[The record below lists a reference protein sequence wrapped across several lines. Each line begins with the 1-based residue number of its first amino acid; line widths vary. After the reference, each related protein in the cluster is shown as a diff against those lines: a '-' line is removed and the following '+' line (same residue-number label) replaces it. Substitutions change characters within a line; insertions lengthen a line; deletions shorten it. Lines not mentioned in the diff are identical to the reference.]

1 MKAAKS
7 QTRKPGKTPKHPER
21 SQALEELEYREQ
33 RYRSIAESTPD
44 GMVTI
49 DADGNIVL
57 WNRAAEKIFGYTAE
71 EMLGKPL
78 TRIMPK
84 RFHEAHKNSLNRVA
98 SGGKP
103 RIIGKAV
110 EVIGLRKGKSEF
122 PLELSMAKW
131 KTGEGVFFTAVIRD
145 ITERKQAEEILRE
158 SQNKFQAL
166 VETTNDFIW
175 EMDSHGIFTYCS
187 PQIEKLWGF
196 KPEEML
202 GKTPFDRVPPEDR
215 EQAIKAF
222 SALMESSSP
231 FIKMEM
237 RSFDTTGRVKF
248 LEIGGVPL
256 FDIEGKLCGYRGI
269 TRDITERKQAE
280 ETLKDSEEKFRSL
293 VESTS
298 DWIWEINRNGVYT
311 YASPKI
317 KELLG
322 YEPEEVI
329 GKTPFD
335 LMPAEEAN
343 RVASK
348 FKDIIKN
355 SKPIERL
362 ENISLHKDGH
372 PVILETS
379 GVPIF
384 NSKGQLRGYR
394 GIDRDIT
401 ERKQAEA
408 ALREGEERFQ
418 LAIAATKDGIWEW
431 DIQSGREYFSPRWCE
446 IIGYSFD
453 DPELPH
459 TYNSWAS
466 RIHPDDLDSVSR
478 ALKNHLEK
486 GARYDLD
493 YRHRH
498 KSGEYRW
505 QNSRGQ
511 AIFDKGGKPVKMAG
525 CISDITE
532 RKQAEEELNF
542 RAQLLGA
549 ATDSIFVHDF
559 EGKIIYANEVAY
571 KSRGYTREEFMK
583 MNIRELAVPEYAAS
597 IEPKLSDFLE
607 AGNAVFEFAHFRKDK
622 SIMPVEIHS
631 QIIESG
637 GRKLVLGIARDITD
651 RKKMLDSL
659 TITDRLAA
667 LGNMAGGFAHE
678 LNNPLTGVIGYAQ
691 LLLDRKDLSEDV
703 RRDLTGIYEEAQ
715 RAAEVIKNFMVFA
728 LKRPLQKQLSDINSF
743 IKDVLKLR
751 QHEQGN
757 NNIKVK
763 TNLDPQ
769 LPLVMAG
776 PSRMRQVFLD
786 IITNAEY
793 FMFQAHKKGTLTITT
808 ESKGDVIRASFADDG
823 PGIPPENLGQIFNP
837 FFTTKE
843 VGQGIGLGLSICHSI
858 VTEHGGNIYVESEPG
873 KGATFI
879 VELPITKD

>member
-1 MKAAKS
+1 
-7 QTRKPGKTPKHPER
+7 
-21 SQALEELEYREQ
+21 
-33 RYRSIAESTPD
+33 
-44 GMVTI
+44 
-49 DADGNIVL
+49 
-57 WNRAAEKIFGYTAE
+57 
-71 EMLGKPL
+71 MLGKPL

-103 RIIGKAV
+103 RIVGKTV
-110 EVIGLRKGKSEF
+110 EVIGLRRDKSEF

-145 ITERKQAEEILRE
+145 IAERKQAEESLRE
-158 SQNKFQAL
+158 SESRLKLAIEAL
-166 VETTNDFIW
+166 ESGIW
-175 EMDSHGIFTYCS
+175 ELNVKTGKAWRSLRHDQIFGYTTLLPEWTY
-187 PQIEKLWGF
+187 QMFLDHVI
-196 KPEEML
+196 
-202 GKTPFDRVPPEDR
+202 PEDR
-215 EQAIKAF
+215 SEVDGKYGY
-222 SALMESSSP
+222 ALSTKTEWDFECRIRRVDKTVRWIWAHGNPSEYDDKNEVVT
-231 FIKMEM
+231 I
-237 RSFDTTGRVKF
+237 TGIV
-248 LEIGGVPL
+248 
-256 FDIEGKLCGYRGI
+256 
-269 TRDITERKQAE
+269 RDITERKQAE

-335 LMPAEEAN
+335 LMPAEETN

-362 ENISLHKDGH
+362 ENICLHKDGH
-372 PVILETS
+372 PVTLETS

-394 GIDRDIT
+394 GVDRDIT
-401 ERKQAEA
+401 ERKRAEE
-408 ALREGEERFQ
+408 ALRERWKELTCLYGIGVEIQKDLPVGDPCRRVSEHLVTAMQFPDITVVVIELDSKRFASKKHTEGLSHGLQAEIRVGGNVRGHLWVYYTEQKPFIIPHEQNLVTGIAQTLGLWLERKQAKEALQQSQESYQNLVENINDVIFEVDTEGNIIYISP
-418 LAIAATKDGIWEW
+418 AIERIGKYKADELIG
-431 DIQSGREYFSPRWCE
+431 QNFSR
-446 IIGYSFD
+446 FV
-453 DPELPH
+453 
-459 TYNSWAS
+459 
-466 RIHPDDLDSVSR
+466 HPDDMPGLISSFQHVFAGILKPFEFRVLDKDGSIR
-478 ALKNHLEK
+478 Y
-486 GARYDLD
+486 ART
-493 YRHRH
+493 
-498 KSGEYRW
+498 
-505 QNSRGQ
+505 NSRQKIQRGQ
-511 AIFDKGGKPVKMAG
+511 IIGITGVL
-525 CISDITE
+525 SDITE
-532 RKQAEEELNF
+532 Q
-542 RAQLLGA
+542 
-549 ATDSIFVHDF
+549 
-559 EGKIIYANEVAY
+559 
-571 KSRGYTREEFMK
+571 
-583 MNIRELAVPEYAAS
+583 
-597 IEPKLSDFLE
+597 
-607 AGNAVFEFAHFRKDK
+607 
-622 SIMPVEIHS
+622 
-631 QIIESG
+631 
-637 GRKLVLGIARDITD
+637 
-651 RKKMLDSL
+651 KKMLDSL

-678 LNNPLTGVIGYAQ
+678 LNNPLTGVIGYTQ
-691 LLLDRKDLSEDV
+691 LLLDRKDLPEDV

-751 QHEQGN
+751 QYEQKN
-757 NNIKVK
+757 TNIKVK
-763 TNLDPQ
+763 TNFDPE

-776 PSRMRQVFLD
+776 PSRMRQVFMD

-793 FMFQAHKKGTLTITT
+793 FMFEAHKKGTLTITT
-808 ESKGDVIRASFADDG
+808 ESKGDVITASFTDDG

>member
-7 QTRKPGKTPKHPER
+7 KPRKPVKTPKHPEW
-21 SQALEELEYREQ
+21 SQTLEELEYREQ

-131 KTGEGVFFTAVIRD
+131 KTGQGVFFTAVIRD

-269 TRDITERKQAE
+269 TRDITESKQSE

-401 ERKQAEA
+401 ERKQAEEA
-408 ALREGEERFQ
+408 QRERWKELTCLYE
-418 LAIAATKDGIWEW
+418 ISVE
-431 DIQSGREYFSPRWCE
+431 IQE
-446 IIGYSFD
+446 D
-453 DPELPH
+453 LPVG
-459 TYNSWAS
+459 
-466 RIHPDDLDSVSR
+466 DLCRRVIE
-478 ALKNHLEK
+478 HLVT
-486 GARYDLD
+486 AM
-493 YRHRH
+493 
-498 KSGEYRW
+498 
-505 QNSRGQ
+505 Q
-511 AIFDKGGKPVKMAG
+511 FP
-525 CISDITE
+525 DITVVVIELESKRFASKKHTEGLSHGLQAEIRVGGNVRGHLWVYYTEQKPFIIPHEQNLVTGIAQTLGLWLE

-637 GRKLVLGIARDITD
+637 DRKLVIGIARDITD
-651 RKKMLDSL
+651 RKKMLYSL
-659 TITDRLAA
+659 TIADRLTA

-715 RAAEVIKNFMVFA
+715 RASEVIKNFMVFA
-728 LKRPLQKQLSDINSF
+728 LKRPSQKKLCDINSL
-743 IKDVLKLR
+743 IQDVLKLR
-751 QHEQGN
+751 QYEQKN
-757 NNIKVK
+757 TNIKVK
-763 TNLDPQ
+763 TNFDPE
-769 LPLVMAG
+769 LPLVMVG
-776 PSRMRQVFLD
+776 PVRMHQVCLN
-786 IITNAEY
+786 IIINAEY

-823 PGIPPENLGQIFNP
+823 PGIPPEKLGQIFNP

-879 VELPITKD
+879 VELPITKG